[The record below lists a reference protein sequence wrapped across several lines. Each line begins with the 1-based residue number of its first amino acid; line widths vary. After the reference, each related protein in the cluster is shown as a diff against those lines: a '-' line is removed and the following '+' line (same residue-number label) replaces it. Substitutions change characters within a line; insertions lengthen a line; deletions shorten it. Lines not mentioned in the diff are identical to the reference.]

1 MHSLVNIYIIGPC
14 LLRNK
19 DELDAIKYNSKQKHF
34 MLSANFY
41 NLIIIKVLFN
51 WCVEKNA

>member
-51 WCVEKNA
+51 